1 GTRPSINT
9 LKKEEELN
17 MNKKKQIK
25 KLLTALAIGVVIGQV
40 VLISVEFYD

>member
-1 GTRPSINT
+1 
-9 LKKEEELN
+9 

-40 VLISVEFYD
+40 VLTRVEFYD